1 MQRRLNRMT
10 RRASPPLRLSSR
22 KRATQS
28 LLRLRLKRN
37 RRSRFQA
44 VCSMPEERDKVDSVC
59 EWLLVSRPE
68 GEIMARLEDFQG
80 IEGEDFFEQD
90 RGLQALLSDLLPEG
104 DRARLFASLHDCAKL
119 VSGRWNEL
127 AREASRAENLP
138 RIIKYDRAGHPVEK
152 IDFGMHTR
160 LLRREVAEFGL
171 LAEDKSN
178 LHRFALV
185 YLLAHNGEA
194 SVNCGLSCTDGL
206 IRAIEARG
214 SDFLR
219 ETYLPLLRSVET
231 PLAGAQFVTER
242 AGGSDIGAIE
252 AEAVSN
258 SDGTWAIT
266 GEKWFCSNPDE
277 YFLVAARPQGDS
289 AKDKSATGAA
299 RSTSSIAI
307 FLAPRVLPDGSLN
320 RISFRRLKNK
330 LGTQSLP
337 TAEMDFHGATA
348 YAIGDT
354 AQGFK
359 TLMNYVINVSRLHN
373 AANACGFLRRAFL
386 EARNYARQ
394 RDAFG
399 AALITYP
406 LIQETLVN
414 LLEKLWRY
422 RLLTFKLAALVDANG
437 LEPRDAHFAM
447 WQRFLVNLAKY
458 QTGATLTASVRDAIL
473 SMGANGIVEDF
484 TVLPRLLRDAMIIE
498 TWEGPHNTLCLQ
510 ICRDAA
516 RSDLIAAWEAE
527 INRALENWP
536 EDFLSFTRSRVLE
549 NFRQTS
555 ELLSREPLAN
565 QKWVETHARRLVDRM
580 GDLLEL
586 AWMSETALRRASA
599 DSTPALLTSIAGY
612 NLLPQ
617 ANEFEHPALAA
628 LNEHAEALI
637 EETPVKADIAEL

>member
-1 MQRRLNRMT
+1 
-10 RRASPPLRLSSR
+10 
-22 KRATQS
+22 
-28 LLRLRLKRN
+28 
-37 RRSRFQA
+37 
-44 VCSMPEERDKVDSVC
+44 
-59 EWLLVSRPE
+59 
-68 GEIMARLEDFQG
+68 MARLEDFQG

-90 RGLQALLSDLLPEG
+90 RGFQALLSDLLPEG
-104 DRARLFASLHDCAKL
+104 EQAAAFASLHDCAKL
-119 VSGRWNEL
+119 VSGRWNDL

-138 RIIKYDRAGHPVEK
+138 RIIKYDRGGRPVEK
-152 IDFGMHTR
+152 VDFGMHTQK
-160 LLRREVAEFGL
+160 LRREVAEFGL
-171 LAEDKSN
+171 LAEGMSN

-219 ETYLPLLRSVET
+219 ETYLPFLRSVET

-252 AEAVSN
+252 AEAIAN
-258 SDGTWAIT
+258 DDGTWAIT

-277 YFLVAARPQGDS
+277 YFLVAARPQGETAKSETAKSDS
-289 AKDKSATGAA
+289 AKATSAV
-299 RSTSSIAI
+299 AI

-337 TAEMDFHGATA
+337 TAEINFHGATA

-354 AQGFK
+354 AEGFK

-406 LIQETLVN
+406 LIQETLIN

-422 RLLTFKLAALVDANG
+422 RLLAFRLAALVDERG
-437 LEPRDAHFAM
+437 LEPKDASLRM

-458 QTGATLTASVRDAIL
+458 RTSATLTASVREAIL

-510 ICRDAA
+510 ICRDVA
-516 RSDLIAAWEAE
+516 RSDLTALWSAE
-527 INRALENWP
+527 INRALSNWP
-536 EDFLSFTRSRVLE
+536 EDFLSFTRSQVLE
-549 NFRQTS
+549 TYRQTS

-599 DSTPALLTSIAGY
+599 DSTAALLTSIAGY
-612 NLLPQ
+612 GLLPQ
-617 ANEFEHPALAA
+617 SNPFEHPALAA
-628 LNEHAEALI
+628 LNQHAEALI
-637 EETPVKADIAEL
+637 EERPVIADAASL